1 MIGSRKIDDE
11 SVAKHVAKCIE
22 GFYNALIG
30 SLDNLKLNNVLQ
42 RKNPYLFRIKG
53 INNAAEIVNS
63 LLSAHVSSSEE
74 TIFGNEFF
82 EPIAVFVSGGNNK
95 AIAEGIDIKIETEDT
110 IYAIAVK
117 SGTNVFNAA
126 SRKKQEQNFIA
137 AQKLAAQ
144 AKKRFVP
151 IIGYGYGR
159 KRQSNKG
166 IPKLYYE
173 VAGQSFW
180 REITG
185 DDDFYIKLA
194 TFMDGHPEKYIEKY
208 KEAYDRALNR
218 FVSDFT
224 KDFCKENGSI
234 FWEKLI
240 AYNSSERKV
249 KSR

>member
-137 AQKLAAQ
+137 A
-144 AKKRFVP
+144 
-151 IIGYGYGR
+151 
-159 KRQSNKG
+159 
-166 IPKLYYE
+166 
-173 VAGQSFW
+173 
-180 REITG
+180 
-185 DDDFYIKLA
+185 
-194 TFMDGHPEKYIEKY
+194 
-208 KEAYDRALNR
+208 
-218 FVSDFT
+218 
-224 KDFCKENGSI
+224 
-234 FWEKLI
+234 
-240 AYNSSERKV
+240 
-249 KSR
+249 